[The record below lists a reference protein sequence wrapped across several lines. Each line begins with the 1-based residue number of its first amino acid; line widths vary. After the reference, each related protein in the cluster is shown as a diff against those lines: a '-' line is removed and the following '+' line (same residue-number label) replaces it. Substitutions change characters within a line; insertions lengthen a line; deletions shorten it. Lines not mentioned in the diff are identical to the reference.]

1 MNFHFDYPH
10 TSLRHR
16 YRCRSQSC
24 CNMVLNNWTWC
35 GEGTKIWLSIF
46 SSGFTYIP
54 GVACFLTLII
64 SLYCCR
70 RGWGGSWIQLHG
82 DPFTTWFLTITKN
95 ALGTPPRD
103 GSSRTKIFLLLFL
116 WSPPISNP
124 TTFFQLTPFSN
135 NKAAKLYLKRIN
147 AFHILREFLNSRMVL
162 EIFKT

>member
-1 MNFHFDYPH
+1 MR
-10 TSLRHR
+10 SLQNRQQLPKDCLKQR
-16 YRCRSQSC
+16 FRCRCQSC
-24 CNMVLNNWTWC
+24 CNMVVKVPRFGWVM
-35 GEGTKIWLSIF
+35 SIF
-46 SSGFTYIP
+46 SSDFTYLP
-54 GVACFLTLII
+54 GVACFLTLIN

-82 DPFTTWFLTITKN
+82 DPIFNSFTLFLTITKN
-95 ALGTPPRD
+95 ALGTPPSN

-147 AFHILREFLNSRMVL
+147 AI
-162 EIFKT
+162 

>member
-1 MNFHFDYPH
+1 M
-10 TSLRHR
+10 
-16 YRCRSQSC
+16 
-24 CNMVLNNWTWC
+24 
-35 GEGTKIWLSIF
+35 SIF

-82 DPFTTWFLTITKN
+82 DPFFTWFLTITKN
-95 ALGTPPRD
+95 GLGTPPRN

-147 AFHILREFLNSRMVL
+147 AIQNLSFLILMVFLYSSMVL